1 MTDKLSLSVDD
12 KRGFR
17 HNERAER
24 CWKHRLS
31 PNHSPIIGGSRMADK
46 PIPTPEELRQ
56 LLTYDPEI
64 GKLFWKERGPE
75 WFADGKHSAVRSA
88 ATWNARYAGT
98 EAFTTADRFGYRQGA
113 IFGRTFRGHRVIWA
127 IAHGHWPAL
136 DVDHIN
142 GDTSDNRLS
151 NLRESTKM
159 ENSYN
164 RGCPANNTSGFKGV
178 FWHRKRAR
186 WGAKIQHRG
195 RRLDLGLFV
204 KETDAAKAYDAAAR
218 KHHGEFARVNFPH
231 HLGGGL

>member
-1 MTDKLSLSVDD
+1 MTDKLVVSVDI
-12 KRGFR
+12 KGGFR
-17 HNERAER
+17 YKERAER

-31 PNHSPIIGGSRMADK
+31 PHHSPINGGSRMAKK
-46 PIPTPEELRQ
+46 PLPTPDELRQ
-56 LLTYDPEI
+56 LLTYDPDT

-75 WFADGKHSAVRSA
+75 WFADGKHSSTRSA

-113 IFGRTFRGHRVIWA
+113 IFGRTYRGHRVIWA
-127 IAHGHWPAL
+127 IAYGHWPEL

-178 FWHRKRAR
+178 FWHRRRAR
-186 WGAKIQHRG
+186 WGAKIRHQG
-195 RRLDLGLFV
+195 RRIDLGLFLD
-204 KETDAAKAYDAAAR
+204 KTDAAKAYDAAAR

-231 HLGGGL
+231 SL